1 MKPTRTIVIVL
12 FVALALLIFW
22 RAQGPNQ
29 RGVANAPEPV
39 SGASPLVPPPVLRM
53 AVEQLRHQPSDS
65 EKSRKVLDEL
75 RSHLAAMPK
84 PDAISLLRLAL
95 ESGTDAATGLD
106 FKPDG
111 KGGLTDVSSLR
122 VFLLDQLR
130 ALDPEAAREF
140 ARAILARPTTADEW
154 ALSLAVVATD
164 PTSAGRE
171 FLRQK
176 SREMVLHEP
185 WQREPSAG
193 FLEAFDAFVFNR
205 DTEFVP
211 ELSSMLAQTNNR
223 ALAHAAF
230 LTLDRLVQAAPAVTL
245 DSLLQQPGLGMTR
258 EATRA
263 GYFARADVRDPAQL
277 GVLEKFLLSSS
288 IGSSERDRFLAGF
301 PGANF
306 MVSANLLTSSATP
319 PGSEIAARDQ
329 ATLRVVEG
337 WIKDA
342 QFASLRPGLESVR
355 RRLEKFIAAPQ

>member
-12 FVALALLIFW
+12 FVALALLFFW

-39 SGASPLVPPPVLRM
+39 SGASSLVPPPALKM
-53 AVEQLRHQPSDS
+53 AVEQLRHELSDP

-75 RSHLAAMPK
+75 RSRLAAMPK
-84 PDAISLLRLAL
+84 PDAVTFLRLAL
-95 ESGTDAATGLD
+95 ESGTDAPTGLD

-130 ALDPEAAREF
+130 ALDPEVAREF

-164 PTSAGRE
+164 PTSAGRD

-176 SREMVLHEP
+176 SRELALHKP
-185 WQREPSAG
+185 WQGEPSAG

-205 DTEFVP
+205 DTDFVP

-258 EATRA
+258 DATRA

-277 GVLEKFLLSSS
+277 GVLEKFLTQPAISVT
-288 IGSSERDRFLAGF
+288 ERERFLAGF
-301 PGANF
+301 PSANF
-306 MVSANLLTSSATP
+306 MVSQNLLTSSATP
-319 PGSEIAARDQ
+319 AGSEIAARDL
-329 ATLRVVEG
+329 ATLKVLNNWVSDPR
-337 WIKDA
+337 
-342 QFASLRPGLESVR
+342 FAGLKPALESAR
-355 RRLEKFIAAPQ
+355 DRLAKFVSSPR

>member
-1 MKPTRTIVIVL
+1 MV
-12 FVALALLIFW
+12 
-22 RAQGPNQ
+22 
-29 RGVANAPEPV
+29 
-39 SGASPLVPPPVLRM
+39 
-53 AVEQLRHQPSDS
+53 VEDLRHHPADT
-65 EKSRKVLDEL
+65 RKNREALEAL
-75 RSHLAAMPK
+75 RSRLAALPK
-84 PDAISLLRLAL
+84 PDAIAFLRLAL

-111 KGGLTDVSSLR
+111 KGGLADASSLR

-130 ALDPEAAREF
+130 ALDPQVAREF
-140 ARAILARPTTADEW
+140 ARDVLARPTTADEW

-164 PTSAGRE
+164 ITSAGRD

-176 SREMVLHEP
+176 SREMALHEP
-185 WQREPSAG
+185 WQREPSSG

-230 LTLDRLVQAAPAVTL
+230 LTLDRLVQAEPAAAL
-245 DSLLQQPGLGMTR
+245 ESLLQQPGLGMTR
-258 EATRA
+258 DATRA

-288 IGSSERDRFLAGF
+288 IGPSERDRFLAGF

-306 MVSANLLTSSATP
+306 MVSANLLTSSTTP
-319 PGSEIAARDQ
+319 SGSEIAARDL
-329 ATLRVVEG
+329 ATLRVVES

-342 QFASLRPGLESVR
+342 RFASLRPGLESVR
-355 RRLEKFIAAPQ
+355 QRLEKFIAAPQ